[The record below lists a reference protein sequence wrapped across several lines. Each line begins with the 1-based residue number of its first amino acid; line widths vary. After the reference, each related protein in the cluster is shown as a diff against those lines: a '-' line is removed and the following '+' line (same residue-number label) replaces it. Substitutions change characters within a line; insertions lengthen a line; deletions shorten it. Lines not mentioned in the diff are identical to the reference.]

1 MASILLIFASCG
13 GNTEIASEKVAEVLT
28 TQGHEVT
35 LKRAECATGSDFEAF
50 PVVILASP
58 TYGEGLLEPHM
69 LSFVNKAR
77 GHASL
82 AGKKCTSIGL
92 GDAKYFP
99 YYMAESAV
107 ILEEVI
113 QEFGG
118 EIIAP
123 SLHIN
128 KSPVPQLG
136 GSITRWAEQ
145 LAAAL

>member
-28 TQGHEVT
+28 AQGHTVT
-35 LKRAECATGSDFEAF
+35 LQRAECAKADDFEAF

-69 LSFVNKAR
+69 LTFINKTR
-77 GHASL
+77 GHGSL
-82 AGKKCTSIGL
+82 TGKQCAAIGL

-107 ILEEVI
+107 LLEDVI
-113 QEFGG
+113 REFGG
-118 EIIAP
+118 DVITPA
-123 SLHIN
+123 LHIN
-128 KSPVPQLG
+128 KSPIPQLG

-145 LAAAL
+145 LAGLL